1 MDRLSGDVAGIRQ
14 TQEMHYVGNLLGI
27 AVASHWSRWG
37 DAVRGGGGAL
47 AADSAGDDAVDGN
60 ALLGELERQRAR
72 QPHKSGL
79 SCPDMRALGRTHMG
93 AHAAD
98 IDDAAVFCAD
108 HLAQCGARAKES
120 AVKDDAGKGVPPLE
134 RHLGERHLFAVG
146 GVVHQDVDAAEL
158 LHRHV
163 EHAVDGGLIGN
174 VGEVDER
181 ASAGGF
187 EFRGG
192 RLGFLARGARIDDDR
207 SPVAGKSQSDGLAD
221 APHAAGD
228 DRDMPF
234 KRFLRQ
240 AEPPLFF
247 RPITGCAL
255 CYICNDTLS
264 EVNRIGGPLSA
275 SPSELSTEA
284 VRLSEY
290 IAGALAQDLPPQVV
304 TKTKQHILD
313 TLAAILSGSRLRAG
327 RLAAGFVERAGGAQ
341 EATVVGTPLLL
352 PAANAALANG
362 MAGHADE
369 TDDSHLGGRFHPG
382 CAIVPAALAVAEQRD
397 LSGRDLI
404 RAVALGYDIG
414 ARATMALYPQL
425 KPPARHSTHSL
436 GPAFGAAA
444 VAAALHK
451 FDPQRVRYVLSYAV
465 QQASGIPYWNRD
477 SEHVEKAFDF
487 GGMGARNG
495 VSAAGMVEAGFSA
508 VEDPFSGRDNFF
520 SALGMNPE
528 PARLTAELGT
538 RFEITQASIK
548 K

>member
-1 MDRLSGDVAGIRQ
+1 M
-14 TQEMHYVGNLLGI
+14 
-27 AVASHWSRWG
+27 
-37 DAVRGGGGAL
+37 
-47 AADSAGDDAVDGN
+47 
-60 ALLGELERQRAR
+60 
-72 QPHKSGL
+72 
-79 SCPDMRALGRTHMG
+79 
-93 AHAAD
+93 
-98 IDDAAVFCAD
+98 
-108 HLAQCGARAKES
+108 
-120 AVKDDAGKGVPPLE
+120 
-134 RHLGERHLFAVG
+134 
-146 GVVHQDVDAAEL
+146 
-158 LHRHV
+158 
-163 EHAVDGGLIGN
+163 
-174 VGEVDER
+174 
-181 ASAGGF
+181 
-187 EFRGG
+187 
-192 RLGFLARGARIDDDR
+192 
-207 SPVAGKSQSDGLAD
+207 
-221 APHAAGD
+221 
-228 DRDMPF
+228 
-234 KRFLRQ
+234 
-240 AEPPLFF
+240 
-247 RPITGCAL
+247 
-255 CYICNDTLS
+255 
-264 EVNRIGGPLSA
+264 
-275 SPSELSTEA
+275 
-284 VRLSEY
+284 RLSEY

-341 EATVVGTPLLL
+341 EATVIGTPLLL

-548 K
+548 KWCVGSPNQAVLDAVSALIAAHKITADAVKSVVITMPSDRIHIVDNGAMPDVCVQHLAALALVDGGVSFVSCHDHDRMHDPAILAVRGRISAVPSDELTAAVPARQAIVEIETQDGGRLRHHAKAVRGTPDNPMTAEEIDAKARDLIEPIISAARAERLLGATGKLEEMRSVRELRPLLQA